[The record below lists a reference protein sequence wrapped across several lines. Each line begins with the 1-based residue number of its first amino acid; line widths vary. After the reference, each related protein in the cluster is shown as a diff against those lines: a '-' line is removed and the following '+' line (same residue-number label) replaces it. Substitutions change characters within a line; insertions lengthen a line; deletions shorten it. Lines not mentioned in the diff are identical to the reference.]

1 MADTV
6 SVDVVQANNARR
18 YVVHLT
24 SQSDGTGESDG
35 DPTTG
40 VQKIDVSSLT
50 NANGEVASYLTID
63 RIEYSVF
70 GMNYVT
76 LLFDA
81 TTNDELAVLKGQG
94 LMDWSLEGGLT
105 DPQSAGSTGDILLAT
120 DGAADGGGYDITI
133 WTRPKA
139 A

>member
-1 MADTV
+1 MADV
-6 SVDVVQANNARR
+6 VNSDVIRSGGRR
-18 YVVHLT
+18 YVLHIT
-24 SQSDGTGESDG
+24 NESDGTGESA
-35 DPTTG
+35 
-40 VQKIDVSSLT
+40 VQKIDTSTLT
-50 NANGEVASYLTID
+50 DANGVTAAYLTVD

-76 LLFDA
+76 LYFDA
-81 TTNDELAVLKGQG
+81 TTDDELAVLKGQG
-94 LMDWSLEGGLT
+94 VIDWSLEGGHV
-105 DPQSAGSTGDILLAT
+105 DPQTTGTTGDLLLTT